1 MKLYHQIVAYTPS
14 KRVEMP
20 YRHNET
26 EFLTTFLC
34 LLPIMLIY
42 VLMNLLLLIIYKK
55 GLNCNCF
62 LVTVTGVLGIDRKL
76 IRDASARL
84 VSENMWSVGATVR
97 YLLISGLIS
106 ELVWFCKSIGD
117 LKTSL
122 SISLLVA
129 DHHKSIKHIK
139 R

>member
-1 MKLYHQIVAYTPS
+1 M
-14 KRVEMP
+14 
-20 YRHNET
+20 
-26 EFLTTFLC
+26 
-34 LLPIMLIY
+34 
-42 VLMNLLLLIIYKK
+42 
-55 GLNCNCF
+55 
-62 LVTVTGVLGIDRKL
+62 LGIDRKL